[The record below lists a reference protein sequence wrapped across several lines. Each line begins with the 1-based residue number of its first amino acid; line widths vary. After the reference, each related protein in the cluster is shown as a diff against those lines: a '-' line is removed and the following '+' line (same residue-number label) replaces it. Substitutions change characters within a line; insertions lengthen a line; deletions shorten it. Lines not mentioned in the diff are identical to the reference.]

1 MADIQQTLEIEQALT
16 GLVKL
21 MKALRFYPK
30 DHPSLQI
37 AISECITGFMPM
49 LARPDNQAIQVNQ
62 TGFSLGD
69 KKIGEK
75 NPALPDLARILAE
88 RRVNQLIFLP
98 DLPPEEIL
106 ILLKGL
112 TTPAE
117 EIYQIGGL
125 PEFLNKHQVT
135 TIWLNESNLDD
146 ALQKRQKLAEVI
158 EQSKFEPASE
168 NGPLN
173 SAPLDKS
180 NLAQQLRAI
189 MEQLNSE
196 QHDDAYRIQIEKLL
210 KLAPEYI
217 KQSATPGVLRILPFL
232 LIHSQQEERSR
243 TQRSIAASALERLL
257 TEKIVATMLEQ
268 FKRTSLTSQQ
278 FQRLQKLIVSLGT
291 RIAPQL
297 LTLMSKEG
305 DGAVRKRLSTL
316 LGRMGEPLL
325 DLLREMVHSS
335 KWYVVRN
342 AVTLLGDLRLDAG
355 LSILDGLTT
364 HPDQRV
370 RRSLIRS
377 LAMIGSNKSV
387 APLLKLARDPAI
399 ALRRPAVKALG
410 ATKSIEA
417 VRPLL
422 KIAQNFDP
430 FGRQTEIR
438 NDAVSALG
446 ILGKKEAIP
455 PLLALVK
462 RPNIFR
468 LERLEELRA
477 EIILT
482 LGKLGNINLDSAL
495 RKWQKSPHGVVQR
508 AAELSLTALM
518 KKHDNTTTN

>member
-37 AISECITGFMPM
+37 AISECITGFMSM
-49 LARPDNQAIQVNQ
+49 LARPDNQAIQISQ
-62 TGFSLGD
+62 AGFSLGD
-69 KKIGEK
+69 MKIGEK

-98 DLPPEEIL
+98 DLPPEEIQ

-117 EIYQIGGL
+117 DIYQIGGL
-125 PEFLNKHQVT
+125 PEFLNNHQVT
-135 TIWLNESNLDD
+135 SIWLNESNLDD
-146 ALQKRQKLAEVI
+146 ALQKREKLAEVI
-158 EQSKFEPASE
+158 EQSEPATE

-173 SAPLDKS
+173 SASLDKS
-180 NLAQQLRAI
+180 ELAQQLHAI
-189 MEQLNSE
+189 IEQLNNE
-196 QHDDAYRIQIEKLL
+196 LHDDAYRIQIEKLL

-217 KQSATPGVLRILPFL
+217 EQSATPGVLRILPFL
-232 LIHSQQEERSR
+232 LIHSQQEKRSR

-297 LTLMSKEG
+297 LILMSKEE
-305 DGAVRKRLSTL
+305 DSTVRKRLSTL

-355 LSILDGLTT
+355 LSILDGLAT

-387 APLLKLARDPAI
+387 APLLKLTRDPAI

-422 KIAQNFDP
+422 TIAQSFDP

-446 ILGKKEAIP
+446 ILGKKEAIH

-468 LERLEELRA
+468 LERLEGLRA

-482 LGKLGNINLDSAL
+482 LGKLGDKNLDSAL
-495 RKWQKSPHGVVQR
+495 IKWQKSPHRVVQR